1 MFARIVECHFNPE
14 NKEKLRQTLLTVAVD
29 IVKKYSGF
37 IDALILFSDTEPN
50 VAMVTTLWRTKEDC
64 ERYQREGAKAL
75 DSFKPFLKEA
85 PVVKNYVVETA
96 EGSVLKTLAA

>member
-1 MFARIVECHFNPE
+1 MFARIVECNFNPE
-14 NKEKLRQTLLTVAVD
+14 NKEKLRQTVLTVAVD
-29 IVKKYSGF
+29 IVKKYPGF

-75 DSFKPFLKEA
+75 DSFRPFLKEA
-85 PVVKNYVVETA
+85 PIVRNFVAETVW
-96 EGSVLKTLAA
+96 GSVLMTLAT